1 MTQCC
6 DANGTCTQGQ
16 DCAIRKQ
23 KEVNDAYINGKRDR
37 DPYRETLGS
46 FKELITVIVVATA
59 VGLLAY
65 VFWGKL

>member
-1 MTQCC
+1 MNCC
-6 DANGTCTQGQ
+6 NANGQCTQGE
-16 DCAIRKQ
+16 DCAARK
-23 KEVNDAYINGKRDR
+23 VNNAYINGKIDA

-46 FKELITVIVVATA
+46 FKELVTVIVVATA

>member
-1 MTQCC
+1 MNCC
-6 DANGTCTQGQ
+6 NANGQCTQGE
-16 DCAIRKQ
+16 DCAARK
-23 KEVNDAYINGKRDR
+23 VNNAYINGKIDA

>member
-1 MTQCC
+1 MNCC
-6 DANGTCTQGQ
+6 NANGQCTQGA

-23 KEVNDAYINGKRDR
+23 KVVNDAYINGKIDAN
-37 DPYRETLGS
+37 PYDETLGT

-65 VFWGKL
+65 VLWGKL

>member
-1 MTQCC
+1 MNCC
-6 DANGTCTQGQ
+6 NANGQCTQGE
-16 DCAIRKQ
+16 DCAARK
-23 KEVNDAYINGKRDR
+23 VNNAYINGKIDA

-65 VFWGKL
+65 VLWGKL

>member
-1 MTQCC
+1 MNCC
-6 DANGTCTQGQ
+6 DSNGVCTQGQ

-23 KEVNDAYINGKRDR
+23 KVVNDVYINGKIDA

>member
-1 MTQCC
+1 MNCC
-6 DANGTCTQGQ
+6 NANGQCTQGE
-16 DCAIRKQ
+16 DCAARK
-23 KEVNDAYINGKRDR
+23 VNNAYINGKIDA

-46 FKELITVIVVATA
+46 FKELITVIVIATA

>member
-1 MTQCC
+1 MNCC
-6 DANGTCTQGQ
+6 NANGQCTQGA
-16 DCAIRKQ
+16 DCAARK
-23 KEVNDAYINGKRDR
+23 VNNAYINGKIDA

>member
-1 MTQCC
+1 MNCC
-6 DANGTCTQGQ
+6 NANGQCTQGE
-16 DCAIRKQ
+16 DCAARK
-23 KEVNDAYINGKRDR
+23 VNNAYINGKIDV

-65 VFWGKL
+65 VLWGKL

>member
-6 DANGTCTQGQ
+6 DANGNCTQGA
-16 DCAIRKQ
+16 DCAIRK
-23 KEVNDAYINGKRDR
+23 VNNAYINGKIDA

-46 FKELITVIVVATA
+46 FKELVTVIVVATA

-65 VFWGKL
+65 VFWGKQ

>member
-1 MTQCC
+1 MNCC
-6 DANGTCTQGQ
+6 DSNGVCTQGT

-23 KEVNDAYINGKRDR
+23 KVVNDAYINGKIDA

-46 FKELITVIVVATA
+46 FKELITVIVIATA

-65 VFWGKL
+65 VLWGKL